1 MTKQKR
7 FAASLRASIEDEDAA
22 RARNNPGREK
32 KRQASVKAAGKAV
45 RRFAPPPHTKKAE
58 AAKPISVDLSVTEA
72 LALKQM
78 RDALR
83 AGGRAVRK
91 NDLMRAAITLL
102 ESAGPEAVGEHL
114 DALPRLIERK

>member
-45 RRFAPPPHTKKAE
+45 RRFAVPAHTKKAE

-102 ESAGPEAVGEHL
+102 EAAGPEAVGEHL